1 VLINNLKKIVTN
13 TFPTK
18 YKDIIDPLAFVL
30 NPFIDSLTNALN
42 RRLSFNDN
50 FNASDMDLEVKLPIN
65 NLNLLHSVKGKV
77 TGLIITRVLNLDNNA
92 AVLTQAPFIE
102 FTQINDNTIQITNI
116 IGLTVGIRYKLRILL
131 YGN

>member
-1 VLINNLKKIVTN
+1 
-13 TFPTK
+13 
-18 YKDIIDPLAFVL
+18 
-30 NPFIDSLTNALN
+30 
-42 RRLSFNDN
+42 
-50 FNASDMDLEVKLPIN
+50 MDLEVKLPIN